1 LFWFGFLHTLQLTVL
16 VLRLSAEIDKAFLAS
31 RFLRCSHLVASETR
45 KGYLQADFDWRKPF
59 SDFNPPARR
68 PCHYRAK

>member
-1 LFWFGFLHTLQLTVL
+1 LQLTVL
-16 VLRLSAEIDKAFLAS
+16 VLNPSVKIGKAFLAS
-31 RFLRCSHLVASETR
+31 RFFNAPHLLASETR